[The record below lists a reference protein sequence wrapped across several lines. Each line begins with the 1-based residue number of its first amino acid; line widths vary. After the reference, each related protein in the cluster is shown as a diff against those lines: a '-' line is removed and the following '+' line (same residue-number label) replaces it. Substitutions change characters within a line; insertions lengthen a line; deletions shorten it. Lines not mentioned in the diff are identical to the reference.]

1 MLNNNEIEDK
11 FYEENKDSNKCLIFI
26 KYNPY
31 LSDIKISINKKN
43 LARNSELNIGKCKFE
58 DWIEKIPTSLF
69 KEYPYDKNFKIGFHG
84 NLLAYDNLNKVI
96 KKSKLNIK
104 EINIELVYYPIQTFD
119 DKLKIIEQIFEEIGS
134 EKESFSEIIDLF
146 DNFKR
151 DLDYNED
158 LEDKKYSL
166 IKYFSKKLQDKIKFY
181 YEREYEIKDDFIE
194 KEKQKIDNSIK
205 SIKNDIDSLKDHFRK
220 TEEIKNKI
228 DREIEEFQNNFFE
241 EAKNIK
247 DEFLSEFTCN
257 NVKKELGFKLT
268 MFDIIDTPNARNNT
282 SNVDWKGWK

>member
-11 FYEENKDSNKCLIFI
+11 FYEENKDSNKCLVFI

-31 LSDIKISINKKN
+31 VSDLKITINKKN

-58 DWIEKIPTSLF
+58 DWIELLPLRLS
-69 KEYPYDKNFKIGFHG
+69 KEFIYYKNFKIGFQG
-84 NLLAYDNLNKVI
+84 NNFDYDNLNKI
-96 KKSKLNIK
+96 IEKSNLNIK
-104 EINIELVYYPIQTFD
+104 KIHIELSYFPIQTFD
-119 DKLKIIEQIFEEIGS
+119 DKLKIIDQIFEEISG
-134 EKESFSEIIDLF
+134 EKESFSEIIYLL

-158 LEDKKYSL
+158 LEDNKYSL
-166 IKYFSKKLQDKIKFY
+166 IKDLSKKLQDKIKFY
-181 YEREYEIKDDFIE
+181 YEREYERKDDFIE

-205 SIKNDIDSLKDHFRK
+205 SIKNDIDSLKDHFSK

-247 DEFLSEFTCN
+247 DEFLSEFTHN
-257 NVKKELGFKLT
+257 NVKKELSFKLT
-268 MFDIIDTPNARNNT
+268 MFDIIDKP
-282 SNVDWKGWK
+282 VDWKGWK